1 MIPERRKHRRILTLK
16 HFKWVLILLV
26 VFLAGL
32 SIEVSTRTAPG
43 DYGRL
48 VKKEI
53 PRSDEIRPQ
62 PPAVVTEAPVADHSA
77 ADPMLLEPGARAQ
90 EFLSTTTTVPPAPI
104 VQTPGNGQGVS
115 VAGDTSG
122 ITITRA
128 RDVPKRPVLAGGI
141 FKQASQ

>member
-16 HFKWVLILLV
+16 HFKWALLLLV

-32 SIEVSTRTAPG
+32 SVEVSTRTSPG
-43 DYGRL
+43 EYGRL

-53 PRSDEIRPQ
+53 PRSDDIRPQ
-62 PPAVVTEAPVADHSA
+62 PPAVVTEAPVADQSA

-90 EFLSTTTTVPPAPI
+90 EFLSTTATTPPAPPRSD
-104 VQTPGNGQGVS
+104 VT

-122 ITITRA
+122 ITITRS
-128 RDVPKRPVLAGGI
+128 RDVAKRPVLAGGI
-141 FKQASQ
+141 FKQSGQ

>member
-16 HFKWVLILLV
+16 NFKRVLVLLV

-32 SIEVSTRTAPG
+32 SIEVSTRTSPG

-48 VKKEI
+48 VKREI
-53 PRSDEIRPQ
+53 PRSDDIRPQ
-62 PPAVVTEAPVADHSA
+62 PPAVVTEAPVADQSA

-90 EFLSTTTTVPPAPI
+90 EFLSTTTTATTTTTAAP
-104 VQTPGNGQGVS
+104 VT
-115 VAGDTSG
+115 VAGDASG

>member
-16 HFKWVLILLV
+16 HFKGALILLV

-32 SIEVSTRTAPG
+32 SIEVSTRTTPG

-48 VKKEI
+48 VNKEI
-53 PRSDEIRPQ
+53 PRSDDIRPQ
-62 PPAVVTEAPVADHSA
+62 PPAVVTEAPVADQSA

-90 EFLSTTTTVPPAPI
+90 EFLSTTTVPPAPI
-104 VQTPGNGQGVS
+104 VQTSGNGQGVT
-115 VAGDTSG
+115 VAGDASG
-122 ITITRA
+122 VTITRA
-128 RDVPKRPVLAGGI
+128 RDVAKRPVLAGGI